1 MKVLDS
7 IPLIKMA
14 KDKTAEEKE
23 FLAQHENEYD
33 DLVQVRS
40 QGVKEAKAQ
49 GCMLG
54 YWKEGA

>member
-1 MKVLDS
+1 MKVLDT

-14 KDKTAEEKE
+14 KDEGSEEKE
-23 FLAQHENEYD
+23 RLAQMEHDYD
-33 DLVQVRS
+33 DLVQMRS
-40 QGVKEAKAQ
+40 QGVKEAKSQ

>member
-33 DLVQVRS
+33 DLVQMRS
-40 QGVKEAKAQ
+40 QGAKEAKAQ

>member
-1 MKVLDS
+1 MKILDS

-14 KDKTAEEKE
+14 KDKTTEEKE

-33 DLVQVRS
+33 DLVQMRI

>member
-1 MKVLDS
+1 MKVLDT

-14 KDKTAEEKE
+14 KDEDSEEKE
-23 FLAQHENEYD
+23 RLAQMEHDYD
-33 DLVQVRS
+33 DLIQMRS

>member
-23 FLAQHENEYD
+23 FLAQHDGEYD
-33 DLVQVRS
+33 DLVQMRT
-40 QGVKEAKAQ
+40 QGVEEAKAQ

-54 YWKEGA
+54 HWKEN

>member
-7 IPLIKMA
+7 FPLIKMA

-23 FLAQHENEYD
+23 LLARYDGEYD
-33 DLVQVRS
+33 DLVQMRS
-40 QGVKEAKAQ
+40 QGVKDSKAQ

-54 YWKEGA
+54 CWKENP